1 MAEAAFRYVQIGKE
15 TTFGTAVQGTII
27 LPLDVGSAEFTLNR
41 AYDIPDED
49 FGTMI
54 QHLNGRGSYGV
65 RVATGSLS
73 MNGSFELAPYIL
85 DMAIGSAV
93 TSGTASPYTHTFT
106 ADGTADTAHSYT
118 FRTVDTVQPWVTA
131 GVQVQRFD
139 LGFDNIDA
147 GTNSMW
153 KLNADLQAAS
163 HVKGTATASL
173 SAPTTIQTME
183 GHLTTLS
190 EGPSGTAFA
199 SLGELTASLVQ
210 YRLSVDQAKPLRPYG
225 GTADFASAH
234 GDQKRVS
241 TVAMML
247 KVSSTVITDIWDI
260 FNVSGALPTDRRA
273 RIVSSGSNSASLT
286 IDHLLEYTDVHISP
300 NERNGERLVA
310 VTANC
315 LYDSTLA
322 SDLVIAIQN
331 GTSSY

>member
-15 TTFGTAVQGTII
+15 TTFGSAVQGTII

-54 QHLNGRGSYGV
+54 QHLSGRGSYGV
-65 RVATGSLS
+65 RVATASLS
-73 MNGSFELAPYIL
+73 MNASYELAPYIL
-85 DMAIGSAV
+85 GMAIGSAV
-93 TSGTASPYTHTFT
+93 TSGSADPYTHTFT
-106 ADGTADTAHSYT
+106 GDGTADTANSYT
-118 FRTVDTVQPWVTA
+118 FRIVDTVQPFVAA
-131 GVQVQRFD
+131 GVQVMRFD

-163 HVKGTATASL
+163 LATGTATASL
-173 SAPTTIQTME
+173 SAPSTIQTME

-190 EGPSGTAFA
+190 EGASGTAFA
-199 SLGELTASLVQ
+199 SLGELTGSLVQ
-210 YRLSVDQAKPLRPYG
+210 YRLTVEQHKPLRPYG
-225 GTADFASAH
+225 GTADTATAH
-234 GDQKRVS
+234 GDQKRVG

-247 KVSSTVITDIWDI
+247 KVSSTVISDIWDI

-273 RIVSSGSNSASLT
+273 RIVSTGSNSHTMT
-286 IDHLLEYTDVHISP
+286 IDHLLEYTDVHVSP
-300 NERNGERLVA
+300 NVRNGERLVSVA
-310 VTANC
+310 ANC

-322 SDLVIAIQN
+322 SDLVIAIDN
-331 GTSSY
+331 GTASY